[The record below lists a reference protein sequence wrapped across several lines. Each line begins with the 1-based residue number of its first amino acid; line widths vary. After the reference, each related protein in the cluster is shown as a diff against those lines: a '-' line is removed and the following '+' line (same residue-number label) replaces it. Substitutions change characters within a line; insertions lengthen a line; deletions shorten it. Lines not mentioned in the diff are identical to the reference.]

1 MGLMKFAARKGAVGG
16 TARWVGD
23 RFLEA
28 LAVKLID
35 IENCQTSSGIKKE
48 LQKIV
53 EISLESRY
61 PEAYHPFKEGIL
73 NAYNDIHGPGLAGF
87 TVSILALEA
96 DWAKNTLEHRNE
108 MLEVIQEE
116 LEKKGVGEIMI
127 NGQLN

>member
-1 MGLMKFAARKGAVGG
+1 M
-16 TARWVGD
+16 
-23 RFLEA
+23 
-28 LAVKLID
+28 
-35 IENCQTSSGIKKE
+35 
-48 LQKIV
+48 
-53 EISLESRY
+53 
-61 PEAYHPFKEGIL
+61 
-73 NAYNDIHGPGLAGF
+73 AGF